1 MLAAFYFC
9 SADARLGWYNR
20 PTVAATPEFE
30 RAYASLN
37 QGQKAAVDTIDGPV
51 MVIAGPGT
59 GKTTVLA
66 LRVANILQKTDT
78 PPDAIL
84 ALTFTDA
91 AVRAMREKLSKFA
104 GAAAAAKVEVHTFH
118 SYAARLIE
126 RYPEAFPEII
136 GGRHLGETEKLGL
149 IAELLEQNRWEHLKP
164 AGDPTYYVRD
174 AAGALS
180 HLKRENQTP
189 ESLRAWLD
197 EEEKAIRADEGNLV
211 TRGANKGKLK
221 ATAESELR
229 KVARTR
235 ELASLMEKYD
245 AARRERKVY
254 DFDDMLYGAVRALE
268 GSADALAEARESAIY
283 ILADEHQDANAS
295 QNRILELL
303 AGDEASPNLFVVGDE
318 KQAIFR
324 FQGASIANFLFFSSR
339 YPGTRLVTLT
349 DNYRSRQPILDAAA
363 EIVGPAREDGLPRP
377 RLAGRETA
385 GAAEIEVVGH
395 PSRQAELAWVASE
408 VARAAAEGVDL
419 GEVAVIARQNSE
431 LFEMAEWLRAAGL
444 PVSLEAERDIAGH
457 PDTRRTLAIA
467 RAALRPDQD
476 DLVAAALSLGCLGVP
491 AADLA
496 RALRGAADS
505 RRSLLELAR
514 ADGLLR
520 EYRVLEPEKLRKAG
534 KVIEQLASLAK
545 SVHTLEFLEACLY
558 KTGLAREVVSSPEA
572 PDRLPALERLFGE
585 AEAYSQGAGDAA
597 SPAGFLAHL
606 DAAAK
611 FGAKLSARPTSQR
624 GGARLLTAHASKGL
638 EFARVYAIGV
648 TRDKWEG
655 KPSRKLFH
663 LPAQHEKD
671 EEEIRRLLFVAVTRA
686 KDYCA
691 VSHAAARDDG
701 KALTPSA
708 LVLEIG
714 AARREVAAAE
724 GAPLTRPGIARA
736 ARLPEDAA
744 AAADLSER
752 QVVREIFRERPMSVT
767 ALQNYLDCPWKFV
780 YRSLLRMPSART
792 RAQDLGTATHA
803 VLAAAAALP
812 EQPPAEAWARERLE
826 AELAKIPLL
835 PEARAELL
843 AQGGDQLVGFLKT
856 CAFKPSDRAEVKATG
871 VSLDLGDWQ
880 LPLTG
885 NIDLVTAAGEGALKV
900 LDYKLSKP
908 KSQAW
913 VTGDA
918 KGSDGRYLRQLRFYK
933 LLLERGAAGKG
944 ARVAEGAIAFV
955 RADARGQFR
964 EVSVPLSEDDLLAV
978 EAEAL
983 AAAREIDALAFWDRR
998 CDDPKCQYCL
1008 IRELRGR

>member
-1 MLAAFYFC
+1 MA
-9 SADARLGWYNR
+9 
-20 PTVAATPEFE
+20 TTPEFA
-30 RAYASLN
+30 RAYSQLN
-37 QGQKAAVDTIDGPV
+37 AGQKAAVDTIDGPV

-66 LRVANILQKTDT
+66 LRIANILQKTDT
-78 PPDAIL
+78 PPDGIL

-91 AVRAMREKLSKFA
+91 AVRAMREKLAKFA

-149 IAELLEQNRWEHLKP
+149 IAELLEGNRWEHLKP

-189 ESLRAWLD
+189 EALRAWLD
-197 EEEKAIRADEGNLV
+197 VEDKAMRADEGNLV
-211 TRGANKGKLK
+211 TRGPNKGKLK
-221 ATAESELR
+221 ASAESDLR
-229 KVARTR
+229 KIARTR

-268 GSADALAEARESAIY
+268 GSESALAEARESALY

-303 AGDEASPNLFVVGDE
+303 AGDEGSPNLFVVGDE

-324 FQGASIANFLFFSSR
+324 FQGASIENFLYFASR
-339 YPGTRLVTLT
+339 YPGTQLVKLT

-363 EIVGPAREDGLPRP
+363 EIVGPAPEGGMPRP
-377 RLAGRETA
+377 RLSGRESK
-385 GAAEIEVVGH
+385 GDAEIEVVGH
-395 PSRQAELAWVASE
+395 PTRAAELSWVAAE
-408 VARAAAEGVDL
+408 AVRARDEGIDL
-419 GEVAVIARQNSE
+419 GEVAVIARTNND
-431 LFEMAEWLRAAGL
+431 LFEAAEWLRAAGL
-444 PVSLEAERDIAGH
+444 PVSLEAERDISAH
-457 PDTRRTLAIA
+457 PDTRRALAIF
-467 RAALRPDQD
+467 RAALNPGQD
-476 DLVAAALSLGCLGVP
+476 DLVAAALRVGCLGVP
-491 AADLA
+491 PADLA
-496 RALRGAADS
+496 RAIAAAGDT

-514 ADGLLR
+514 AAGLLR
-520 EYRVLEPEKLRKAG
+520 EYRVLEPESLRRAG
-534 KVIEQLASLAK
+534 KVLERLASLAG
-545 SVHTLEFLEACLY
+545 SAHTLEFLEACLY
-558 KTGLAREVVSSPEA
+558 ETGLAREVVVSDEA
-572 PDRLPALERLFGE
+572 VDRLPALERLFGE
-585 AEAYSQGAGDAA
+585 AEAYSQAAGDSAT
-597 SPAGFLAHL
+597 PRGFLAHL

-611 FGAKLSARPTSQR
+611 FGAKLSARPTSQQ
-624 GGARLLTAHASKGL
+624 GGVRLLTAHASKGL
-638 EFARVYAIGV
+638 EFGRVYAFGV

-663 LPAQHEKD
+663 LPAQHKKD

-691 VSHAAARDDG
+691 VSHAAAREDG

-708 LVLEIG
+708 LILEI
-714 AARREVAAAE
+714 AAPKREVAVAA
-724 GAPLTRPGIARA
+724 GTPPLRPALARA
-736 ARLPEDAA
+736 ARLPDEAA
-744 AAADLSER
+744 AAADASER
-752 QVVREIFRERPMSVT
+752 QVVHEIFRTRPMSVT

-780 YRSLLRMPSART
+780 YRSLLRLPSART

-803 VLAAAAALP
+803 VLAAAAALREP
-812 EQPPAEAWARERLE
+812 VTEAWARERLA
-826 AELAKIPLL
+826 AELSKIPLL
-835 PEARAELL
+835 PEAREELL
-843 AQGGDQLVGFLKT
+843 SQGGDQLVGFLET
-856 CAFKPSDRAEVKATG
+856 CEFKPADRAEVKAVG
-871 VSLDLGDWQ
+871 VSLDLGEWQ

-885 NIDLVTAAGEGALKV
+885 NIDLVSEVEPGRLKV

-908 KSQAW
+908 KSEAW
-913 VTGDA
+913 VRGEA

-944 ARVAEGAIAFV
+944 QRVSEGSIAFV
-955 RADARGQFR
+955 RADSRGQFR
-964 EVSVPLSEDDLLAV
+964 EVSVPLDAADLEAV

-998 CDDPKCQYCL
+998 CEDQKCEYCRM
-1008 IRELRGR
+1008 RELRAARRL